1 MTEEFQKRP
10 LVRGARTFL
19 LAMTCALLAGT
30 AAPGTAAAAEPG
42 EVVVFRTELAP
53 LTVYPEPH
61 GCHKLPADAHVLT
74 NRTDRPVTVYGD
86 PFCLTPGLIVQPGFG
101 AHVAPGSGS
110 FSA

>member
-1 MTEEFQKRP
+1 M
-10 LVRGARTFL
+10 RGARTFL
-19 LAMTCALLAGT
+19 LAVACALLAGT
-30 AAPGTAAAAEPG
+30 AAPGTATAAEPD
-42 EVVVFRTELAP
+42 EVVVFATELAP

-61 GCHKLPADAHVLT
+61 GCHKLPVAAHVLT

-101 AHVAPGSGS
+101 AHVPPGSGS